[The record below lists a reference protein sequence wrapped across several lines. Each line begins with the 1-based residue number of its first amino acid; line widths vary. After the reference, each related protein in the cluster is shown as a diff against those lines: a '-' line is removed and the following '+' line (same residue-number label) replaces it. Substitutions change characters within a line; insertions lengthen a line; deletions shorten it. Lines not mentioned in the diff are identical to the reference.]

1 MNRVNTSIPISS
13 IWTAL
18 FRTLKTAMTP
28 LKWKSIPFRRVRS
41 YRSIF
46 LKVRMRHSKRSY
58 KAKRW
63 DLKKLSKIRKLR
75 LLECLHKEYK
85 SYNKRQSTKET
96 SCRELVRNYWKLRL
110 LMNNLISKIWRKIN
124 SFWTYRRLWMNR
136 NLRLMKSKENC
147 FTSINTIKVKVNWT
161 NRRTMQLSK
170 RLWNSS
176 ILKTFNKFCLISMIW
191 SREINYRIN
200 T

>member
-1 MNRVNTSIPISS
+1 M
-13 IWTAL
+13 
-18 FRTLKTAMTP
+18 
-28 LKWKSIPFRRVRS
+28 
-41 YRSIF
+41 
-46 LKVRMRHSKRSY
+46 
-58 KAKRW
+58 
-63 DLKKLSKIRKLR
+63 R